1 MDAIKGREI
10 LEINS
15 GSQNL
20 SMGEADA
27 RFLASLSPEEGMT
40 SHHEVHKFVRWYG
53 TERHFAGLTAHE
65 VANYAERLSS
75 SDTNYVNKLG
85 MVRAFLAYAK
95 KQGWSKT
102 NLATHLKI
110 RKSRTGLSVLSR
122 QVPAETISLTRQ
134 RYAELEAD
142 LATLQD
148 KRVQI
153 INEMS
158 RAAADKDFRENAP
171 LQAARE
177 QYGHLAGRIQ
187 EVEEDLKLA
196 VIIKEKTEANRQ
208 VGVGDSVV
216 LSDLVSG
223 EEWSY
228 MIVSPNEVDP
238 TKGKISSA
246 SPLGKAIVGQRPGA
260 IVEIKA
266 PAGKLSYRLKQ
277 IGL

>member
-1 MDAIKGREI
+1 MTLWEE
-10 LEINS
+10 LE
-15 GSQNL
+15 G
-20 SMGEADA
+20 
-27 RFLASLSPEEGMT
+27 
-40 SHHEVHKFVRWYG
+40 VH
-53 TERHFAGLTAHE
+53 
-65 VANYAERLSS
+65 N
-75 SDTNYVNKLG
+75 G
-85 MVRAFLAYAK
+85 MVEWARQYGGVPL
-95 KQGWSKT
+95 G
-102 NLATHLKI
+102 
-110 RKSRTGLSVLSR
+110 SVFDEMR
-122 QVPAETISLTRQ
+122 PHIQ
-134 RYAELEAD
+134 RVRELEAE

-148 KRVQI
+148 KRVQV

-177 QYGHLAGRIQ
+177 QYGHLEGRIQ
-187 EVEEDLKLA
+187 EVEEDLKSA

-208 VGVGDSVV
+208 VAVGDSVV

-223 EEWSY
+223 EEWRY

-246 SPLGKAIVGQRPGA
+246 SPLGKAIVGQRPGE

-277 IGL
+277 IGR